1 MDDLIGLDIMASSL
15 LLTMGMKLF
24 FFVVAALLIHAM
36 LACMD
41 TRSGGGFRKWRKA
54 VVDKAESKGMAILGL
69 YYCIRFAV
77 LYIWAAQ
84 LFSS

>member
-1 MDDLIGLDIMASSL
+1 MERLIELEIMTSSL

-24 FFVVAALLIHAM
+24 FFVVAALLIYAL
-36 LACMD
+36 LAWMD
-41 TRSGGGFRKWRKA
+41 KRSGGGFRAWREA
-54 VVDKAESKGMAILGL
+54 VIEQKGSKEMAALGL